1 MRDKIQV
8 DAPEITQVKLPREY
22 LAVGSCGESVKVWW
36 FEMMWEMQQ
45 KVNEKANVR
54 NVK

>member
-1 MRDKIQV
+1 MRDKLQV
-8 DAPEITQVKLPREY
+8 DAPEITLVKLPRAY
-22 LAVGSCGESVKVWW
+22 LALGSYGESVKVWW

-54 NVK
+54 NGK